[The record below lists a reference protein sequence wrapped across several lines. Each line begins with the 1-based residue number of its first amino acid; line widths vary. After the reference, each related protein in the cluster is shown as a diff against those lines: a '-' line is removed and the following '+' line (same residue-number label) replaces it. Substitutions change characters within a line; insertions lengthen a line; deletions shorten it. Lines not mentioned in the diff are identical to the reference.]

1 MFKLLQ
7 RRSEQ
12 GKTWGKSTNPSDKAI
27 FTGDYDAFSAFDRGA
42 LRSLVRRIQGRRKR
56 IAEIGSWT
64 GNGSTK
70 TIVEEIRG
78 GSGVLYCV
86 DHWRGNPGVKRHQDL
101 VSEFDMYATFR
112 FNVSNFGG
120 SQCVRPLV
128 MTSRDAAEIV
138 KDGFF
143 DLVFIDGD
151 HSYEATLSDIELWLP
166 KVARGGI
173 LCGHDC
179 EGRPD
184 GTLER
189 SRLWR
194 YRSIDTIEGNGDFAR
209 IHPGVIL
216 AVDEKFGSAAHLW
229 AEESITLENGRV
241 GRSTI
246 WDVSIGRS

>member
-1 MFKLLQ
+1 MLQ
-7 RRSEQ
+7 GKSEQ
-12 GKTWGKSTNPSDKAI
+12 GQASEKSTKPLHKPI
-27 FTGDYDAFSAFDRGA
+27 FTGDYDAFSAFDREA
-42 LRSLVRRIQGRRKR
+42 VRSLVRRIESRFKR

-70 TIVEEIRG
+70 TIVEEIRDG
-78 GSGVLYCV
+78 GGLLCCV

-112 FNVSNFGG
+112 FNVSSFGG
-120 SQCVRPLV
+120 NECVRPLV
-128 MTSRDAAEIV
+128 MASGDAAEIV
-138 KDGFF
+138 RDGFF

-151 HSYEATLSDIELWLP
+151 HSYEATLSDIDSWLP
-166 KVARGGI
+166 KVARGGV

-179 EGRPD
+179 EGRPG
-184 GTLER
+184 GTQQR
-189 SRLWR
+189 SRLWTH
-194 YRSIDTIEGNGDFAR
+194 RSADTIEGNGDFAR

-216 AVDEKFGSAAHLW
+216 AVDEKFGRSAHLW
-229 AEESITLENGRV
+229 AEESITLEDGRV